1 MRRLAVFPLVAT
13 LLVAAV
19 ALADAPTRINES
31 FDKDWR
37 FQKGDPPLAASFGLK
52 DDSWRSLDLPH
63 DWAIEGPFDQHA
75 PSTSDGASLPSG
87 VAWYRKTF
95 TIPPES
101 AGKRVFIEFDGV
113 MANSE
118 VYINNALL
126 GSHPY
131 GYTALRYE
139 LTDYLDPAGPNLLAV
154 RTDTSR
160 QPSSRWYAG
169 AGIYRHTRLV
179 IEDPVHLQPWATVIT
194 TPKIEKDVATV
205 HVEAVVVNQS
215 NAVGDV
221 AVEIKLTGP
230 DGATLPARK
239 LPGIVLDPG
248 KSTGFA
254 ADISV
259 DHPQLWDIASPSLY
273 SAQVRVLNA
282 GKVTDEETRR
292 FGIRTA
298 EFRADTGFWLNGK
311 NIKILGMGLHS
322 DAGALGIA
330 VPASAWESRLKA
342 LKNIGVNAVRT
353 AHNPASPEFLDACD
367 RLGLLVMEEAFD
379 AWSVGKEPADYH
391 IDYKDWWQR
400 DLAAMIERD
409 RNHPSIIL
417 YSLGNEIWDIL
428 PQNPDP
434 APDQFVGPMR
444 SIDIAKNEFIPMRDL
459 AHALDPTRPV
469 TLAVLRPNVSGVYD
483 NSFAELIDVVG
494 QNYRD
499 NELADAHTQKPTRKI
514 LGTEDYKTLDTWHA
528 LRDNP
533 ALSGQFIWSGMDY
546 LGEAGKWPN
555 VVSPSGIFDRTNYP
569 KGNAL
574 ERESW
579 WSSKPVLHIVRM
591 RMVPTRPGRPPIDLG
606 FADWTPTD
614 MTPHTERVNVFSN
627 IDQVEL
633 FLNGKSLGAKLRDP
647 SDAPR
652 QWQVPFTPGTLS
664 AIGKNKSGEQIATD
678 ELRTAGAPARLL
690 LTTERTTLP
699 SDWDDIAYVRATVV
713 DANGIRDPNATDLI
727 NFKVTGLGFI
737 AAVDNGSLTDHDP
750 FQATKRHAYQG
761 TCVAIVRAT
770 ADTGDITVTG
780 SAAGLADGTAKI
792 IAAPPVER

>member
-1 MRRLAVFPLVAT
+1 
-13 LLVAAV
+13 
-19 ALADAPTRINES
+19 
-31 FDKDWR
+31 
-37 FQKGDPPLAASFGLK
+37 LK
-52 DDSWRSLDLPH
+52 DDLWRKLDLPH
-63 DWAIEGPFDQHA
+63 DWAIEGPFDEHA
-75 PSTSDGASLPSG
+75 PSTSAGASLPSG

-95 TIPPES
+95 AVPPQA
-101 AGKRVFIEFDGV
+101 AGRRVFIEFDGV

-126 GSHPY
+126 GTHPY
-131 GYTALRYE
+131 GYTGFRYE

-179 IEDPVHLQPWATVIT
+179 IEDPIHLQPWATAIT
-194 TPKIEKDVATV
+194 TPIIQNDTATV
-205 HVEAVVVNQS
+205 HVETTVINQS
-215 NAVGDV
+215 KAAGNV
-221 AVEIKLTGP
+221 ALEITLIGP
-230 DGATLPARK
+230 DGSSLPAQN
-239 LPGIVLDPG
+239 LPGVAVDPG
-248 KSTGFA
+248 KSTNFTR
-254 ADISV
+254 DISV
-259 DHPQLWDIASPSLY
+259 DHPQLWDINAPLLY
-273 SAQVRVLNA
+273 SANVHVLNA
-282 GKVTDEETRR
+282 GTLVDEETKK

-322 DAGALGIA
+322 DAGALGMA

-379 AWSVGKEPADYH
+379 AWSVGKVPADYH
-391 IDYKDWWQR
+391 LFYKDWWQR
-400 DLAAMIERD
+400 DLTALIQRD

-434 APDQFVGPMR
+434 AADQFTGPGR
-444 SIDIAKNEFIPMRDL
+444 PIDIARNEFIPMRDL
-459 AHALDPTRPV
+459 AHQLDPTRPV
-469 TLAVLRPNVSGVYD
+469 TLAILRPNVSGIYD
-483 NSFAELIDVVG
+483 NGFSDLVDVVG

-499 NELADAHTQKPTRKI
+499 NELATAHTQNPARKI

-569 KGNAL
+569 RGNAL

-579 WSSKPVLHIVRM
+579 WSNKPVLHVVRM
-591 RMVPTRPGRPPIDLG
+591 RIAPTRPGRSPIDMG
-606 FADWTPTD
+606 FADWSPTD
-614 MTPHTERVNVFSN
+614 TTPQTERVNVFSN
-627 IDQVEL
+627 IEDVEL
-633 FLNGKSLGAKLRDP
+633 FLNGKSLGTKPRDP

-652 QWQVPFTPGTLS
+652 EWQVPFAPGTII
-664 AIGKNKSGEQIATD
+664 ATGKNKSGDQVATD
-678 ELRTAGAPARLL
+678 ELHTAGTPARLI
-690 LTTERTTLP
+690 LTTERPTLP
-699 SDWDDIAYVRATVV
+699 NDWDDIAYIRATVV
-713 DANGIRDPNATDLI
+713 DANNIPIPSATDLI
-727 NFKVTGLGFI
+727 DFKITGPGTI

-750 FQATKRHAYQG
+750 FQTTKRHAYQG
-761 TCVAIVRAT
+761 TCIAIVRAT
-770 ADTGDITVTG
+770 ADTSDITVTA
-780 SAAGLADGTAKI
+780 SAANLADGAVK
-792 IAAPPVER
+792 IAAAPANVR